1 MKTGSVRHKLLIYL
15 CFSFTLF
22 LLSGCGATEQT
33 EELAECRSD
42 APETCESDADEAEDR
57 TFNPCLIN
65 KNLPVC
71 KS

>member
-1 MKTGSVRHKLLIYL
+1 MKTESALHKLLIYL
-15 CFSFTLF
+15 CFSFTLL

-42 APETCESDADEAEDR
+42 APETCDSEDPKAEDR
-57 TFNPCLIN
+57 GYNPCLIN

-71 KS
+71 KL